1 MTRILVTGAS
11 GFIGSNLTRN
21 LVNTKDQIHILIR
34 NQSNLWRLNDIISG
48 CNVHFVDISKID
60 EVRTIISEVKPEI
73 VYHCAAFGVYPNQKD
88 ASLMNQINVNG
99 TSNLLTSLHEN
110 SELERLINLGSVFE
124 YGFTSNSIKETDPTR
139 GQRGEPFDS
148 YSDTKVS
155 QTRLVEHYSHQKQLP
170 AVTLRIFT
178 PYGIFEEPGR
188 LISDVMV
195 ATVKKKPLEI
205 FSRKAKRDFV
215 HIDDVV
221 NALIKASKKS
231 GIDGE
236 IFNIGSGTATSV
248 EDLVNLV
255 CEVTDVNLEV
265 SWYDEKQREDDKTG
279 TNGFADLQKVK
290 KIDWKPEVSLKDGLS
305 RTYNWFLEN
314 IKLY

>member
-21 LVNTKDQIHILIR
+21 LVNTNDQIHILIR
-34 NQSNLWRLNDIISG
+34 NQSNLWRLNDIISR
-48 CNVHFVDISKID
+48 CNVHFVDITKID
-60 EVRTIISEVKPEI
+60 EVRTIISEIKPEI

-88 ASLMNQINVNG
+88 SSLMNQINVNG
-99 TSNLLTSLHEN
+99 TSNLLESLHEN

-124 YGFTSNSIKETDPTR
+124 YGFTSNSIKETNPTR

-170 AVTLRIFT
+170 AITLRIFT

-195 ATVKKKPLEI
+195 STIKKNPLEI
-205 FSRKAKRDFV
+205 FSRKAQRDFV
-215 HIDDVV
+215 YIDDVV
-221 NALIKASKKS
+221 NALIKTSKKP

-236 IFNIGSGTATSV
+236 IFNIGSGVATSV

-265 SWYDEKQREDDKTG
+265 LWHDEKQREDDKTG

-305 RTYNWFLEN
+305 RTYDWFLEN